1 MTFLNWLWSIISSV
15 GILWHFESMS
25 FSFKEFCDIL
35 RFAIIFLARPFDVWG
50 RKGKKKEERKTLLA
64 PNLPDKQL
72 ASIGSISHWS
82 QWALAATQI
91 NLVLNWCTT
100 AFKLLVPD
108 RVFQLSPAVSCH
120 PRPMERRLVLRQHS
134 VLQPF
139 LPAMLAS
146 CWWGQLSESACHL
159 GFGVELKHDV

>member
-1 MTFLNWLWSIISSV
+1 MTFLNWHLLFLLW
-15 GILWHFESMS
+15 G
-25 FSFKEFCDIL
+25 FCDIL
-35 RFAIIFLARPFDVWG
+35 SQCHFLLKNSVTFWDLLLFSLPGLSMCEDE
-50 RKGKKKEERKTLLA
+50 KEKKDEKKTLLA

-108 RVFQLSPAVSCH
+108 HVFQLSPAVSCH

-159 GFGVELKHDV
+159 GFGVEQKHDV